1 MRVRS
6 ANRPV
11 EEAMPATGAAAPAQ
25 ALEFG
30 TFHGILRPTEGTEV
44 DLAKY
49 RADSAWRKRF
59 SYNFGAAPLTPEQA
73 VSQK

>member
-1 MRVRS
+1 
-6 ANRPV
+6 
-11 EEAMPATGAAAPAQ
+11 MPTARAAAPAQ
-25 ALEFG
+25 ALEFE
-30 TFHGILRPTEGTEV
+30 TFRGILRPTEGTEV

-59 SYNFGAAPLTPEQA
+59 SYNFGAAPLTPDQT